1 VQPSSPAADTHPH
14 IDTSTQSHTHTHTHT
29 GRATLKTNIWKSE
42 REYVYEKKTPDRQ
55 EGPTSKSSTLD
66 PKAEKPLTHI
76 QKRNKHCSKK
86 EGK

>member
-1 VQPSSPAADTHPH
+1 MFT
-14 IDTSTQSHTHTHTHT
+14 
-29 GRATLKTNIWKSE
+29 
-42 REYVYEKKTPDRQ
+42 KKTPDRQ